1 MPVKS
6 KEPCVIVGAGP
17 TGLAAALLLAKRG
30 TKSRIVE
37 KRLEPSAH
45 SKAFGVNP
53 RTLELLE
60 GTGVTERLLEHGRR
74 MQALNLWRKGDRL
87 FHLDLSKVR
96 HRFPFMLIY
105 SQAKTEALLAET
117 LTDLG
122 GEVERGVEFLSLND
136 EQTRCLSRLRHA
148 NGREEEITT
157 SVILGADGP
166 SSTVRKTLDIPFDG
180 SDYDNDWYLYD
191 VELETSLNADEAH
204 VFLLNDGAMFM
215 VRIEDNVWRVLGNV
229 SELLGRLPRGSS
241 PGNVVWESDFNIAH
255 RIAQRFQQGCAY
267 LGGDAAHI
275 HSGLGAR
282 GMNLGIEDAYVFAEL
297 TAVDQL
303 SRYHD
308 LRHGTDYRVLRQV
321 QRMTEV
327 PKGKSAFSQV
337 VRRVAP
343 LIAPFLPLGASKMRK
358 WILGLE
364 HEVIATNGS

>member
-1 MPVKS
+1 MKS
-6 KEPCVIVGAGP
+6 KEPFVIAGAGP

-30 TKSRIVE
+30 IKSRIVE

-60 GTGVTERLLEHGRR
+60 GTGVTDRLLEHGRR
-74 MQALNLWRKGDRL
+74 MQALNLWRKSDHL
-87 FHLDLSKVR
+87 FRLDLSKVR
-96 HRFPFMLIY
+96 HRFPFMLVH
-105 SQAKTEALLAET
+105 SQAKTEALLVEA
-117 LTDLG
+117 LADSG
-122 GEVERGVEFLSLND
+122 IEVERGVEFLSLKD
-136 EQTRCLSRLRHA
+136 EQTRCLSRFRYA
-148 NGREEEITT
+148 DGREEEIST
-157 SVILGADGP
+157 SVVFGADGS
-166 SSTVRKTLDIPFDG
+166 SSTVRKALGIPFDG

-191 VELETSLNADEAH
+191 VELETSLTVDEAH

-215 VRIEDNVWRVLGNV
+215 VRLEDNVWRILGNV

-241 PGNVVWESDFNIAH
+241 LGSIIWESDFSIAH
-255 RIAQRFQQGCAY
+255 RIARKFQQGYAY

-275 HSGLGAR
+275 HSGIGAR

-297 TAVDQL
+297 AAVDQL
-303 SRYHD
+303 NRYHT
-308 LRHGTDYRVLRQV
+308 LRHSTDYRVLRQI

-327 PKGKSAFSQV
+327 PKGQSPFSQV

-343 LIAPFLPLGASKMRK
+343 LIALFLPLGASKMRK

-364 HEVIATNGS
+364 HEVIAGDVT